1 MTRLLASALF
11 AMAAAGLPAGA
22 AHAHHGWSGYDQ
34 SKTVRLSG
42 RVQASAWG
50 NPHGTLELTD
60 GAKRWRVILAPTARM
75 QTRGLAEGDIAV
87 GKTVRVEGYA
97 NTGDAGELRAE
108 RIIVGDKTVELR

>member
-1 MTRLLASALF
+1 MTRLLATALF
-11 AMAAAGLPAGA
+11 AMAAAGLPASTA
-22 AHAHHGWSGYDQ
+22 TAHHGWSGYDQ

-60 GAKRWRVILAPTARM
+60 GGKRWKVILAPTARM
-75 QTRGLAEGDIAV
+75 TARGLAEGDIAV
-87 GKTVRVEGYA
+87 GQNVRVEGYA
-97 NTGDAGELRAE
+97 NTADPAELRAE